1 MTPAIIGIH
10 ELPNTRHPAPGATTQ
25 TYLADVLSGALADAG
40 LALSDVDGLGMV
52 VFSLDPDKAADL
64 AWRLGVSLQWLDQ
77 ATHGGASAVNSISKA
92 WRAIQCGDASVVA
105 IVAADVPDPAKA
117 RAASAAYNSAR
128 RDHLTPIGYSGPN
141 SLFAM
146 LTQRQMAKFGL
157 AKEDYG
163 HMVMS
168 QRKWAAGNPI
178 AVYREPLTMDEYM
191 SAPFVCDPLSRFD
204 CPPTSAG
211 ASCIIMADASRCPKT
226 HAAVG
231 IRAVGQSYNYDNQSG
246 DGLRTGL
253 SKASPKMWERAG
265 VRPDDMDLACCYD
278 DYPAMVLAQLNDLGI
293 VKNDD
298 IKGFVRDRI
307 AIGDGRFPVNT
318 SGGLLSAGQAGG
330 AGGMLGP
337 IEVIRQLMYRGGDR
351 QVANARLG
359 VATGYGQ
366 VLYRYGSAVAA
377 VVMERLS

>member
-10 ELPNTRHPAPGATTQ
+10 ELPNTRHPDPAATTM
-25 TYLADVLSGALADAG
+25 TYLADALSGALADAEMK
-40 LALSDVDGLGMV
+40 LSDVDGLGMV

-64 AWRLGVSLQWLDQ
+64 AWRLGVSLQWINQ
-77 ATHGGASAVNSISKA
+77 ATHGGSSAVNSIGAA
-92 WRAIQCGDASVVA
+92 WRALQSGDASVVA
-105 IVAADVPDPAKA
+105 IVAGEVPNHTQS
-117 RAASAAYNSAR
+117 RAHSAAYNSAR
-128 RDHLTPIGYSGPN
+128 RDLLTPLGYSGPN
-141 SLFAM
+141 SLFSM
-146 LTQRQMAKFGL
+146 LTQRQMTKFGL
-157 AKEDYG
+157 TKEDYG
-163 HMVMS
+163 HLMIS

-178 AVYREPLTMDEYM
+178 AVYREPLTMDEYLNARM
-191 SAPFVCDPLSRFD
+191 VCDPLGVFD

-211 ASCIIMADASRCPKT
+211 ASCIIMADAARCPKS

-231 IRAVGQSYNYDNQSG
+231 IRAIGQSYNYDNQSG

-253 SKASPKMWERAG
+253 SKASPKMWQRAG
-265 VRPDDMDLACCYD
+265 VGPDDMDLACCYD

-293 VKNDD
+293 IKNDD
-298 IKGFVRDRI
+298 IKGFIRDRI

-337 IEVIRQLMYRGGDR
+337 IEVIRQLMHRGGDR
-351 QVANARLG
+351 QVPNARLG

-377 VVMERLS
+377 AVLERLS

>member
-1 MTPAIIGIH
+1 MTPAVIGIH
-10 ELPNTRHPAPGATTQ
+10 ELPNTRHPEPDATTY
-25 TYLADVLSGALADAG
+25 TYIADALSGALEDAQ
-40 LALSDVDGLGMV
+40 LRLSDVDGLGMV

-64 AWRLGVSLQWLDQ
+64 AWRLGVSLNWIIQ
-77 ATHGGASAVNSISKA
+77 ATHGGSSAVNTMCHA
-92 WRAIQCGDASVVA
+92 WRALQHGDASVVA
-105 IVAADVPDPAKA
+105 IVAADVPVQARA
-117 RAASAAYNSAR
+117 RAASAAYNTAR
-128 RDHLTPIGYSGPN
+128 RDNLTPLGYSGPN

-163 HMVMS
+163 HMVIS
-168 QRKWAAGNPI
+168 QRKWAAGNPV
-178 AVYREPLTMDEYM
+178 AVYREPLTMEEYM
-191 SAPFVCDPLSRFD
+191 SASFVCDPLSRYD

-211 ASCIIMADASRCPKT
+211 ASCIIMADAARCPKT
-226 HAAVG
+226 HAPVG
-231 IRAVGQSYNYDNQSG
+231 IRAIGQSYNYDNQAG

-253 SKASPKMWERAG
+253 SKVSATMWEQAG
-265 VRPDDMDLACCYD
+265 VGPDDMDLACCYD

-298 IKGFVRDRI
+298 LKGFVRNRI
-307 AIGDGRFPVNT
+307 AIGAGRFPVNT

-337 IEVIRQLMYRGGDR
+337 IEVIRQLMHRGGER
-351 QVANARLG
+351 QVPNARLG

-366 VLYRYGSAVAA
+366 VLYRYGSAVGAA
-377 VVMERLS
+377 VLERLS